1 MTERTD
7 VRLELLT
14 GEQALARRAELIDLY
29 REVFTGPPWN
39 EGEGEVAEFGVRF
52 AADAAR
58 PGFRVVLA
66 VEGARPCGFGTA
78 WPTATPLPHT
88 RSYGKVLAALG
99 PDGVSRILAGA
110 LQVDELA
117 VAPRARGRG
126 LAGRILDLL
135 CGESR
140 SWLLTS
146 VNAPDAIRL
155 YERLGWRRAGENDGI
170 VVFLNPE

>member
-1 MTERTD
+1 MANRTD

-14 GEQALARRAELIDLY
+14 GDQALARRAELIDLY

-39 EGEGEVAEFGVRF
+39 EREAEVADFGVRF
-52 AADAAR
+52 AADAAL
-58 PGFRVVLA
+58 PGFRAVLA
-66 VEGARPCGFGTA
+66 VGDAGPCGFGTA
-78 WPTATPLPHT
+78 WPTASPLPQT

-99 PDGVSRILAGA
+99 PDGVSRLLAGA

-135 CGESR
+135 CGGRR

-146 VNAPDAIRL
+146 VHAPDAIRL
-155 YERLGWRRAGENDGI
+155 YERLEWRRVGENGGI
-170 VVFLNPE
+170 VVFVKPE